1 MLKIDRDTKTFS
13 KLSSPTLAE
22 VAITERY
29 DLQEFIANSPGT
41 FFAELGLDLFLVG
54 KELTPSQTVQDRIDL
69 LAIDKE
75 GSCVVIELKRG
86 KNKLQM
92 FQAITYAGMMAQWA
106 PDDFLKLL
114 DQDSQERLIDFL
126 EVDIDD
132 VNRCQKLVLVAEEF
146 DFSLLIGTEWLNE
159 NYGVSIQCCRIALAT
174 DGETENEYLVCSNVY
189 PTPELAQVAV
199 SRGRSRNSQLIAWTN
214 WNAAIAAIENEYVAS
229 YYKEQLEANRES
241 YLQKRI
247 LHYRIDGKK
256 RWSPHARKD
265 SAYVWQE
272 GRFEGDVDF
281 WSSSLSDPDNIKEVN
296 KGACLSFS
304 LNTGAD
310 FDFFHKAA
318 TTELLDTQWIT
329 EADR

>member
-1 MLKIDRDTKTFS
+1 MLKINRDKKTFS
-13 KLSSPTLAE
+13 KLESPTLAE

-29 DLQEFIANSPGT
+29 DLQEFIANSPET
-41 FFAELGLDLFLVG
+41 FFKELGLELFLVG

-106 PDDFLKLL
+106 SDDFLNLL
-114 DQDSQERLIDFL
+114 DQNERERLIDFL

-132 VNRCQKLVLVAEEF
+132 LNRSQKLILVAEEF
-146 DFSLLIGTEWLNE
+146 DFSLLIGTEWLHE
-159 NYGVSIQCCRIALAT
+159 NYGVSIQCCRIGLAT
-174 DGETENEYLVCSNVY
+174 DSETENEYLVCSNVY

-199 SRGRSRNSQLIAWTN
+199 SRGRSRSSQLVAWN
-214 WNAAIAAIENEYVAS
+214 DWDVAIAAIENEHVAS
-229 YYKEQLEANRES
+229 YFKKQIEANRES
-241 YLQKRI
+241 YLQRRI
-247 LHYRIDGKK
+247 LHYRIEGKK

-272 GRFEGDVDF
+272 GRFEGDFEF
-281 WSSSLSDPDNIKEVN
+281 WSTGLSDPDSIKEVN

-304 LNTGAD
+304 LSTEAD
-310 FDFFHKAA
+310 FNFFDKAA
-318 TTELLDTQWIT
+318 TTELLDTNWLTQ
-329 EADR
+329 DHG